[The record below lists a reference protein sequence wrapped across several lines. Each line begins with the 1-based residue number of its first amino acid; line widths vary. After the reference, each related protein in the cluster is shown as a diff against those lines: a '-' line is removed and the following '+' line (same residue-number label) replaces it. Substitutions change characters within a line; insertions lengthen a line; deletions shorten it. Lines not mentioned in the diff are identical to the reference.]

1 MTALNDAQ
9 LQNIADDIKREL
21 LPRDFYTEAQM
32 ILKGLPMATTRQH
45 LEALEEHY
53 QCSLIRVAN
62 KLGELKAT
70 ILEMP

>member
-1 MTALNDAQ
+1 M
-9 LQNIADDIKREL
+9 IERE
-21 LPRDFYTEAQM
+21 FYVEAQM
-32 ILKGLPMATTRQH
+32 ILKGLAGIPLELRH
-45 LEALEEHY
+45 LEAMEEHY